1 MIRMQVYIE
10 EQQKQMLEEISSK
23 KNIAMAQLIRDG
35 IDLVLEK
42 NRNEDLQSAM
52 EKSFGIWSD
61 REDIADSV
69 EYLRKLRSEWNS
81 RSERMGFN
89 VADSD

>member
-1 MIRMQVYIE
+1 MQVYIE